1 MPTMKTS
8 HRREKQDERRA
19 YVDLTVGRTRLTV
32 PKGTA
37 RRAVRTV
44 KVSVTHVGACCVWLV
59 LAHLISQR

>member
-1 MPTMKTS
+1 MPSMKTS
-8 HRREKQDERRA
+8 RRREKQDKRRA

-32 PKGTA
+32 PRGTA

-44 KVSVTHVGACCVWLV
+44 KAGVTRVGACCIFLV